1 MSEGQRDL
9 DELINKTWELIR
21 QNDFE
26 KEQATNVVFDA
37 LLSKL
42 GDEEVSGEYSL
53 EISLLISA
61 NRETNLFWEKF
72 LGFVRA
78 NIANDTIVQA
88 AILGVIE
95 DATTAPVDFHD
106 MQNYMK
112 MLDDKETAM
121 VLFASYHRDGFPAN
135 FLEDYAFYCRCCEG
149 HNLERSNLNYADLQ
163 WYLENFVEE

>member
-1 MSEGQRDL
+1 MSGGQKEVD
-9 DELINKTWELIR
+9 DLINKTWELIR
-21 QNDFE
+21 QKDFE
-26 KEQATNVVFDA
+26 KEQATHAVFDA

-42 GDEEVSGEYSL
+42 GDEELSGEYSL

-61 NRETNLFWEKF
+61 NRQTDLFWEKF
-72 LGFVRA
+72 IRFVRA
-78 NIANDTIVQA
+78 NIDNDTIVQA

-135 FLEDYAFYCRCCEG
+135 FLEDYAFYRRCCED
-149 HNLERSNLNYADLQ
+149 HNLERSTLNYADLQ
-163 WYLENFVEE
+163 WYLDDFADE